1 MKFTHKKIHIIG
13 STGSGKTYLA
23 REISKRLH
31 IPFFELDDV
40 VWNGAVELSGKNS
53 PEVRDKILEDIINK
67 EQWIIEGVYHKWVGR
82 SFEEADVI
90 IFLSPRPMNRAFR
103 IITRFIKQRTKLER
117 SKYRQTL
124 KGLIEMLKWNSK
136 FDADNKKKI
145 HEMLEKHKEKLIVVK
160 SNKEM
165 ILRVAYE
172 CDIRLDTRTL

>member
-31 IPFFELDDV
+31 IPFFELDDI

-67 EQWIIEGVYHKWVGR
+67 EQWIIEGVYHKWLGR

-90 IFLSPRPMNRAFR
+90 IF
-103 IITRFIKQRTKLER
+103 
-117 SKYRQTL
+117 Y
-124 KGLIEMLKWNSK
+124 
-136 FDADNKKKI
+136 
-145 HEMLEKHKEKLIVVK
+145 H
-160 SNKEM
+160 
-165 ILRVAYE
+165 
-172 CDIRLDTRTL
+172 LDQ